1 MAAQNG
7 ETCAAMAAAM
17 PEERMIGDSVEAL
30 EQRVHR
36 LEQAVAAMSDTHLME
51 DRVVERV
58 ARRVEPHQN
67 GGLLSGAARFLKSS
81 TRPAEPEA
89 TEPAPDPAP
98 TPPSPESTV
107 ARPGWL
113 VLEFIQEIRTAARM
127 FTDYRYRLSWTGRVV
142 PIACIVLAVMSF
154 FVFRIVPIIG
164 TAMDYI
170 VDIVLV
176 VIVYKAMSREVERYQ
191 SGAGRVLR

>member
-1 MAAQNG
+1 
-7 ETCAAMAAAM
+7 MAAAM
-17 PEERMIGDSVEAL
+17 PEERIIGDSVEAL

-58 ARRVEPHQN
+58 ARRIEPNQN
-67 GGLLSGAARFLKSS
+67 GGLLSGAARFLKGS
-81 TRPAEPEA
+81 TRPIEPEA
-89 TEPAPDPAP
+89 TEPTPDAEPAP
-98 TPPSPESTV
+98 PPESSP

-127 FTDYRYRLSWTGRVV
+127 FTDYRYRISWTGRVV
-142 PIACIVLAVMSF
+142 PIVCIVLAVMSF

-164 TAMDYI
+164 TAMDYV

-176 VIVYKAMSREVERYQ
+176 VILYKAMSREVERYQ

>member
-1 MAAQNG
+1 
-7 ETCAAMAAAM
+7 MAAAM